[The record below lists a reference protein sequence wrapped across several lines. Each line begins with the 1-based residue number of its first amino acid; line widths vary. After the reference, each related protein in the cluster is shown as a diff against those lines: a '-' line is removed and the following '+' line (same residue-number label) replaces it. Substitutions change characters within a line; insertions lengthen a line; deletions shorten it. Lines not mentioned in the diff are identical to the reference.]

1 MALLLSS
8 QRSKIEP
15 IVRHALGNR
24 SVQLGDLYDATTGQI
39 VGTDYDCA
47 QLCQQNERHV
57 AVPDITLSFS
67 SSFAE
72 LRETNELELEGAV
85 NIDFGIVTASGSAQ
99 YLSTSEIQ
107 RKEARIDFTVIRRNR
122 IRSIPM
128 EVLTALKP
136 RMVRSN
142 VTHFVCEITEGSA
155 VNISFR
161 QSCSR
166 KETTTE
172 AKAQLQAKFFYLFKV
187 EKKLQWREKR
197 VEQNS
202 EIRTITSGPFGLRL
216 NISSI
221 EDLQRCCQT
230 LPRDLLYYNEPLT
243 VKFLPIQILCP
254 DLIAYYRPVKHNLLR
269 RLEKELFRAIENGAD
284 VDQYKNDV
292 KETITKLRD
301 DRNDLNKLSA
311 DVNTAIDKQSRV
323 TTRAIEKEQL
333 EKERAKQK
341 RLEEE
346 AAKQKDGVEFANF
359 CKNVT
364 NRSTWESDAPLQLTW
379 NVPQSRIAEFCQME
393 IWLQLRQSSDQENAI
408 DTEWEKIKVPFS
420 KGSHDLVSYKG
431 TSLASPIVMHAWA
444 ICYCEYR
451 NPNSGFYGKQIIAR
465 DENFQQK
472 QKEKERDKQ
481 EFERVCDAITVR
493 GTWGSN
499 IPLDLTWNVPIS
511 PIVNSCQMEIWW
523 QLRVR
528 SNQENAI
535 ETEWEKMKVPLRS
548 GNVKLNTYKG
558 TSLAASS
565 VTDFFGILT
574 GQKRSIWWRCFC
586 EYENKS
592 TEFYGRKELHG
603 YSD

>member
-136 RMVRSN
+136 RLVRSN

-161 QSCSR
+161 QSCYK

-172 AKAQLQAKFFYLFKV
+172 AKARLQAKIFGFFKV
-187 EKKLQWREKR
+187 EKKLQWTEKR

-202 EIRTITSGPFGLRL
+202 EVRTITSVPYGLWLR
-216 NISSI
+216 ISSI
-221 EDLQRCCQT
+221 EDMQRYCQT

-254 DLIAYYRPVKHNLLR
+254 DVIAYYRPVEHSVLR
-269 RLEKELFRAIENGAD
+269 RLEKELFRAIDSGAD
-284 VDQYKNDV
+284 VDQFKNDV

-311 DVNTAIDKQSRV
+311 DVNRSIDKQSAV
-323 TTRAIEKEQL
+323 TNGFLQKEK
-333 EKERAKQK
+333 EKER
-341 RLEEE
+341 
-346 AAKQKDGVEFANF
+346 
-359 CKNVT
+359 
-364 NRSTWESDAPLQLTW
+364 
-379 NVPQSRIAEFCQME
+379 
-393 IWLQLRQSSDQENAI
+393 
-408 DTEWEKIKVPFS
+408 EKEK
-420 KGSHDLVSYKG
+420 
-431 TSLASPIVMHAWA
+431 
-444 ICYCEYR
+444 E
-451 NPNSGFYGKQIIAR
+451 
-465 DENFQQK
+465 K
-472 QKEKERDKQ
+472 QKEKEREKEKEKEKEAAKLRDKE
-481 EFERVCDAITVR
+481 EFERVCNKITVQ
-493 GTWGSN
+493 GLWEINSP
-499 IPLDLTWNVPIS
+499 IYLTWNIPSSYIT
-511 PIVNSCQMEIWW
+511 NSCQMDIWW
-523 QLRVR
+523 QLKNL
-528 SNQENAI
+528 SGH
-535 ETEWEKMKVPLRS
+535 ETPFDTWWEKLKVPLS
-548 GNVKLNTYKG
+548 TGSVILDMYKG
-558 TSLAASS
+558 TSLRMQQSRWVWCS
-565 VTDFFGILT
+565 
-574 GQKRSIWWRCFC
+574 CYC
-586 EYENKS
+586 EYDNWS
-592 TEFYGRKELHG
+592 TGFHGRRKIQDL
-603 YSD
+603 